1 MRTFVIRARK
11 GSIQANK
18 MKSQVGT
25 TEHAEIIAHTL
36 CNAFYFSKG
45 MRQDVE
51 VYVVLDSA
59 HDFPRTLKFS
69 SNEGLSFPG
78 FDEHAILDTITSVL
92 YAGHDIKKGETRMLA
107 PGIQMI
113 GDGFDTLMKRLQ
125 EHHPIYLLD
134 KKGLDIRDV
143 VFEKDM
149 VFMLSDH
156 LPMPKKS
163 IKGLERRGLTKISLG
178 KKMLFASQ
186 CVVLVQHELDRQFGD

>member
-18 MKSQVGT
+18 IKSQVGT

-78 FDEHAILDTITSVL
+78 FDEHAILDTIASVL
-92 YAGHDIKKGETRMLA
+92 CAGHDIKKGETRTLA

-113 GDGFDTLMKRLQ
+113 GDGFDTLMKQLQ
-125 EHHPIYLLD
+125 EHRPLYLVD
-134 KKGLDIRDV
+134 K
-143 VFEKDM
+143 
-149 VFMLSDH
+149 
-156 LPMPKKS
+156 
-163 IKGLERRGLTKISLG
+163 
-178 KKMLFASQ
+178 
-186 CVVLVQHELDRQFGD
+186 EL